1 MAADNAIIIGMVAA
15 NFAPKNRKQ
24 IIMWG
29 VFAAFIFR
37 VIFAFS
43 ATFLLQFAFIKL
55 IGGALLLWIVN
66 ELRIDLFTVK
76 KIKSPTKQSK
86 EPSFMSGVYKVLI
99 ADITLSFDN
108 VLGVAGAAKVLGLAE
123 GTGAGQF
130 NCLTRTGKTITDAAK
145 TALADIK
152 NPYSSGSSAVDTN
165 AAVADLAALKAVAA
179 TETDGAYPNAGK
191 VYMAPKTADGTVIFV
206 ATCIETPC
214 VATSDT
220 TVGNELTVGD

>member
-1 MAADNAIIIGMVAA
+1 MIEETLIFIQIVFIDIVMAADNAIIIGMVAA

-108 VLGVAGAAKVLGLAE
+108 VLGVAGAAKEHYLLLLFGLVLSVILVGALATYFAKFIQDHKWVGYVGLAVILLVAVQLII
-123 GTGAGQF
+123 GGLLDYGV
-130 NCLTRTGKTITDAAK
+130 LTI
-145 TALADIK
+145 
-152 NPYSSGSSAVDTN
+152 N
-165 AAVADLAALKAVAA
+165 APFASW
-179 TETDGAYPNAGK
+179 
-191 VYMAPKTADGTVIFV
+191 F
-206 ATCIETPC
+206 
-214 VATSDT
+214 
-220 TVGNELTVGD
+220 

>member
-1 MAADNAIIIGMVAA
+1 MLEETLIFIQIVFIDIVMAADNAIIIGMVAA

-108 VLGVAGAAKVLGLAE
+108 VLGVVGAAKDYYYLMITGLLLSVFLVATLATYFANYIKDHKWLGYV
-123 GTGAGQF
+123 G
-130 NCLTRTGKTITDAAK
+130 
-145 TALADIK
+145 
-152 NPYSSGSSAVDTN
+152 
-165 AAVADLAALKAVAA
+165 
-179 TETDGAYPNAGK
+179 
-191 VYMAPKTADGTVIFV
+191 IFV
-206 ATCIETPC
+206 III
-214 VATSDT
+214 VALQLIIGGL
-220 TVGNELTVGD
+220 VNLEILTIKEQYEFLFSV